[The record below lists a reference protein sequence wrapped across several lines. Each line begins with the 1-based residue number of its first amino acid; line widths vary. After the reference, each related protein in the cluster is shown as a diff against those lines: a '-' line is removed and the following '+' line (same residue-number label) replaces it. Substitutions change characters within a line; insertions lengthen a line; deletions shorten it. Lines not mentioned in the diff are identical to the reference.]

1 MLDILNATEVASF
14 SVGSFVVSETLLDSY
29 EVQLTIAR
37 RSTPGVG
44 VWRLYVDDA
53 GAFQGYN
60 ITVSLQTELHASAS
74 FQDEF
79 TGKNIR
85 FSNTEMRYNCLLK

>member
-14 SVGSFVVSETLLDSY
+14 SVGSFVVNETLLDSY
-29 EVQLTIAR
+29 EVQLTITR

-53 GAFQGYN
+53 GANQGYN
-60 ITVSLQTELHASAS
+60 ITISLQTELHASVS
-74 FQDEF
+74 FQNEF
-79 TGKNIR
+79 SGKIYD
-85 FSNTEMRYNCLLK
+85 FHAL